1 VSIPLTIDWL
11 TLAWLRLRLSL
22 WWKGRRRRAR
32 FSSRQLVLALT
43 LGVLSGC
50 VPVTRFEEVQSAAQV
65 EMAGR
70 HRAEYRVGQLEAENA
85 ALQASAQEKS
95 RSLEQ
100 QMEQRDDALAQAE
113 LDKTTQ
119 NKERAD
125 AEGMVEQL
133 RGELARV
140 GGHLQSYHEEQQKLQ
155 VALDAETARG
165 RALSRLTR
173 DVALSLAEPLTTGT
187 YWLDSDARHVVLRV
201 PRDSLLAADGSV
213 KPESGALL
221 KSVTRLLELHPE
233 SKLRVEDLSAP
244 GDAVAASRL
253 VTALAVPAE
262 RIEPLASAEEGS
274 SARGT
279 VAEVSLGFSVP

>member
-1 VSIPLTIDWL
+1 MSIPLTIDWL
-11 TLAWLRLRLSL
+11 TLSWLRLRLSL
-22 WWKGRRRRAR
+22 WWKARRRRAR
-32 FSSRQLVLALT
+32 LSPRQLALAVTVLVLT
-43 LGVLSGC
+43 GC

-70 HRAEYRVGQLEAENA
+70 HRAEYRIGQLEAENA
-85 ALQASAQEKS
+85 ALQASAQERS
-95 RSLEQ
+95 RSLAQ

-140 GGHLQSYHEEQQKLQ
+140 GGHLQSYHEGQQKLQ
-155 VALDAETARG
+155 AALEAETARG

-201 PRDSLLAADGSV
+201 PRDAVLAQDGNV
-213 KPESGALL
+213 KPEAAALL

-244 GDAVAASRL
+244 GDAVAASR
-253 VTALAVPAE
+253 VVAALAIAAD
-262 RIEPLASAEEGS
+262 RIEPLASAEQGS
-274 SARGT
+274 ERGT
-279 VAEVSLGFSVP
+279 VAELSLGFSVP